1 MGISKNGPNGPVTG
15 RVGNLVYYM
24 LNGQPVVRSIG
35 KIMKAA
41 SVPQLS
47 SRKVTC
53 ISSKLLK
60 MFKPFIKVGFSIEI
74 IGTNQNAFNMA
85 VSVNKRAMMTGVYPN
100 FQVDYSKLVLS
111 RGILKPGEE
120 LKVSATNQAISFTWK
135 AEEKMA
141 WPESTDLVMM
151 IAYFPGLDRTIV
163 KVGGNARN
171 TGADQMPIPPS
182 LKDEYS
188 ETYIAF
194 VAADRLQVSDSTY
207 LGSLNLLIQ

>member
-35 KIMKAA
+35 KITKAA

-47 SRKVTC
+47 ARKITR
-53 ISSKLLK
+53 ISSKRLK
-60 MFKPFIKVGFSIEI
+60 MFKAFLKVGFSIEI
-74 IGTNQNAFNMA
+74 TGTTQNAFNMA

-120 LKVSATNQAISFTWK
+120 LNVSATDEAIFFTWK

-151 IAYFPGLDRTIV
+151 LAYFPELDRTIV
-163 KVGGNARN
+163 KISGNARN

-182 LKDEYS
+182 LKDAHS

-207 LGSLNLLIQ
+207 LGSLNLPIQ

>member
-1 MGISKNGPNGPVTG
+1 MGISKNGHNGQVTG

-35 KIMKAA
+35 KITKAA

-47 SRKVTC
+47 SRKVTR
-53 ISSKLLK
+53 ISSKRLK
-60 MFKPFIKVGFSIEI
+60 MFKAFTKVGFSIEV
-74 IGTNQNAFNMA
+74 IGTTQNAFNMA
-85 VSVNKRAMMTGVYPN
+85 VSLNKRAMMTGIYPN
-100 FQVDYSKLVLS
+100 FQVDYSKLILAK
-111 RGILKPGEE
+111 GILKPGEE
-120 LKVSATNQAISFTWK
+120 LNVSATDEAISFTWR

-151 IAYFPGLDRTIV
+151 IAYFPGIDKTIV

-171 TGADQMPIPPS
+171 TGADQMAIPQS
-182 LKDEYS
+182 LKGLHS

-194 VAADRLQVSDSTY
+194 VAADRTQVSNSTY
-207 LGSLNLLIQ
+207 LGSLNLAVQ